1 MPPISIRSGVVVRF
15 LNKHIRATFVIP
27 AFIFTAVVLIFPLIY
42 TGYVS
47 MTVWSGSALKDP
59 KWLGFGNYINLFT
72 SDARFVPAVWRT
84 LLFTLVTVV
93 GEVVL
98 GYMAALLLRKSFRGQ
113 SVVRTIILL
122 PVVATPV
129 AIAMAWMLILDPNI
143 GLGNI
148 ILKSL
153 GFGTQHFLA
162 DPSGAIWWLMLID
175 IWQWTPM
182 MILILLAG
190 LTALPEEPYE
200 AAMVDGASAWQ
211 RFWHLTFPL
220 MLPSMFSAIILR
232 LVDSLKTFD
241 IIYSTTKGGTG
252 SSTETLNIYGF
263 LQAFEYTNFGLSSSV
278 IVVFIA
284 IVLAITL
291 LTSRIQNRAEAIL
304 K

>member
-1 MPPISIRSGVVVRF
+1 
-15 LNKHIRATFVIP
+15 
-27 AFIFTAVVLIFPLIY
+27 
-42 TGYVS
+42 
-47 MTVWSGSALKDP
+47 
-59 KWLGFGNYINLFT
+59 
-72 SDARFVPAVWRT
+72 
-84 LLFTLVTVV
+84 
-93 GEVVL
+93 
-98 GYMAALLLRKSFRGQ
+98 
-113 SVVRTIILL
+113 
-122 PVVATPV
+122 
-129 AIAMAWMLILDPNI
+129 
-143 GLGNI
+143 
-148 ILKSL
+148 
-153 GFGTQHFLA
+153 
-162 DPSGAIWWLMLID
+162 
-175 IWQWTPM
+175 M

-241 IIYSTTKGGTG
+241 IIYSTTKGGPG